1 MLQKQ
6 FRLPATVRLTQAAS
20 YKTRSFLLKVAKN
33 DLPYNRFGFVVRK
46 SVDKRSTVRNKIK
59 RLLRSCIE
67 EMFAQIHTGY
77 DMLFLLNGSILEM
90 KREDL
95 YNQVHE
101 FLKTNKFLK

>member
-20 YKTRSFLLKVAKN
+20 YKTRFFLLKVGKN
-33 DLPYNRFGFVVRK
+33 NLPYNRFGFVVRK
-46 SVDKRSTVRNKIK
+46 TVDKRATVRNSIK

-67 EMFAQIHTGY
+67 ELFDQIDKGH

-101 FLKTNKFLK
+101 FLKTNKFIL